1 MTHSC
6 GGLQTAMVT
15 TEEEIEAMKKELWQH
30 YDLISDSFD
39 FFAAKGASTGDAFQM
54 QLVTFFMLLEEAHI
68 LDKHCKRRDAD
79 VIFTA
84 ANIEE
89 DSGTAEGKANADRY
103 VAQCV
108 VVCVCVCSFVSV
120 CSLGGSSSRLQS
132 SVPL

>member
-1 MTHSC
+1 
-6 GGLQTAMVT
+6 
-15 TEEEIEAMKKELWQH
+15 MKKELWQH

-108 VVCVCVCSFVSV
+108 VV
-120 CSLGGSSSRLQS
+120 
-132 SVPL
+132 